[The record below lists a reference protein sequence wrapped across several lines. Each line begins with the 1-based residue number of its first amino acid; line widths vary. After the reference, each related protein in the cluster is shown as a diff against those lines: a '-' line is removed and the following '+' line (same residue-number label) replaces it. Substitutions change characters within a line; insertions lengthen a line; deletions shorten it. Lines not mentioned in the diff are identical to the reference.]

1 VGYYGSLRCHDVHR
15 HELGRAFDLRD
26 PAEREAFEAA
36 GAHED
41 ECTGV
46 VARAAQWAVEIMGE
60 EQTEDTLRRQ
70 LVRREEMR

>member
-1 VGYYGSLRCHDVHR
+1 MGTYGGLRCHNVHR

-41 ECTGV
+41 KCTSV
-46 VARAAQWAVEIMGE
+46 VARAARWVVEIVGE
-60 EQTEDTLRRQ
+60 EQIEDTLRQQ
-70 LVRREEMR
+70 LAGVEEKK